1 MDGGADNLDDDDGLE
16 APGVVSCDLPDLVT
30 REWRRSAGVG
40 CGSSVLGE
48 ASAPEMDSRS
58 EGPETSP
65 GTEGRGVPR
74 SISFTPLNI
83 ELLKTCMSVDRF
95 QSWKRSVVP
104 SNLSMHFARVARLLF
119 DSSILQVSVSTA

>member
-1 MDGGADNLDDDDGLE
+1 MEGGAVDLDDDRGLE

-30 REWRRSAGVG
+30 REWRRSADAR
-40 CGSSVLGE
+40 CGSSELD
-48 ASAPEMDSRS
+48 ATSAPEMDSRS

-83 ELLKTCMSVDRF
+83 ELLKTCMSVERF
-95 QSWKRSVVP
+95 QSWKRSTAP
-104 SNLSMHFARVARLLF
+104 SNLSMHLARVARLLF
-119 DSSILQVSVSTA
+119 DSSILQVSVSST